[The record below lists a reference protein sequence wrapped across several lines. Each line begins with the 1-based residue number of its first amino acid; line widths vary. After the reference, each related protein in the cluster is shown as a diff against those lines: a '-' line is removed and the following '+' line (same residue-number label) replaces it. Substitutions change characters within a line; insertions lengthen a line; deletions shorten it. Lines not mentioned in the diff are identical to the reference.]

1 MTKLNEYLG
10 SIVSSITNA
19 RVMSDVQSVKVA
31 EQYAKHHLLKH
42 FSVPRMRIE
51 DIELTIPVALDIVS
65 ERIEQDYEPIDN
77 RKFNSLVYKELLA
90 GAGTTKLKS
99 EQSVKLRAYIARRTE
114 ELEQNLRMSK
124 DISYLKLYCSEMIRI
139 QEEFFFNAD
148 DVKRKMS
155 REEAARNLEKT
166 LSSEVKVAQERTV
179 LGEFDVIVE
188 AGRLRELKPEHI
200 MHIKL
205 KIREDGMEWDR
216 YENSDGEVESK
227 LIPE

>member
-31 EQYAKHHLLKH
+31 EEYAKHHLLKH

-51 DIELTIPVALDIVS
+51 DIELTIPVALDMVN
-65 ERIEQDYEPIDN
+65 ERVERVFEPIDN
-77 RKFNSLVYKELLA
+77 RKFNSLVYREVLEGA
-90 GAGTTKLKS
+90 GATRLKADMS
-99 EQSVKLRAYIARRTE
+99 NKLRAQIAKLTE
-114 ELEQNLRMSK
+114 ELEQSLRMSK
-124 DISYLKLYCSEMIRI
+124 DLSYLKKYCEDII
-139 QEEFFFNAD
+139 KLQETFLFSD
-148 DVKRKMS
+148 SDVKRKIS
-155 REEAARNLEKT
+155 RSDAAMKLEKT
-166 LSSEVKVAQERTV
+166 LSAEVKVAQERIV
-179 LGEFDVIVE
+179 LGDFDVIVE
-188 AGRLRELKPEHI
+188 SGKLRELKPEHI

-216 YENSDGEVESK
+216 YENSEGGVESK

>member
-51 DIELTIPVALDIVS
+51 DIELTIPVALDLVN
-65 ERIEQDYEPIDN
+65 EKLEQDFEPIDN
-77 RKFNSLVYKELLA
+77 RKFNSLVYREVLA
-90 GAGTTKLKS
+90 GAGTTKLKADMS
-99 EQSVKLRAYIARRTE
+99 TKLRSIIAKRTE

-124 DISYLKLYCSEMIRI
+124 DIGYLKSYCADIIRL
-139 QEEFFFNAD
+139 QDEFLFGD
-148 DVKRKMS
+148 SDIKRKMS
-155 REEAARNLEKT
+155 REDAVRNPEKS
-166 LSSEVKVAQERTV
+166 LSSEVKVAEERRV
-179 LGEFDVIVE
+179 LGDFDVIVE

-216 YENSDGEVESK
+216 YENGEGGVESK